1 MRTDIMYRRQ
11 NPVCDT
17 PCDREAYRLFREA
30 ELMEGEGRAAE
41 AAVLFR
47 RSFKMSPD
55 LAKIM

>member
-1 MRTDIMYRRQ
+1 MYRRQ